1 MEKFMSVPV
10 LDADGTNSQNMLISI
25 MDIERMFQFSA
36 TELRISYSDGEEV
49 RLTYPVT
56 DTTFTGSE
64 GAYLEEVQ
72 NFVAEALNSGWT
84 HVVHQYNPSGFI
96 AGTPVAGEPGSA
108 ANTNPLSSVVI
119 L

>member
-10 LDADGTNSQNMLISI
+10 LDANLTNSQNMLISI
-25 MDIERMFQFSA
+25 VGIERMFQFSA
-36 TELRISYSDGEEV
+36 TELRLSYTNGEEV
-49 RLTYPVT
+49 RFTYPVT

-84 HVVHQYNPSGFI
+84 HVVHQYNPKGFI

>member
-1 MEKFMSVPV
+1 MSVPV

-56 DTTFTGSE
+56 DTTFTGCE
-64 GAYLEEVQ
+64 GAYVQEVQ

-108 ANTNPLSSVVI
+108 ANTNPLTSVVI
-119 L
+119 I

>member
-25 MDIERMFQFSA
+25 VGIERMFQFNA
-36 TELRISYSDGEEV
+36 TELRISYSDGKEV
-49 RLTYPVT
+49 RLVYPVT
-56 DTTFTGSE
+56 DTTFTGDA

-84 HVVHQYNPSGFI
+84 RVVHQYNPSGFI

-108 ANTNPLSSVVI
+108 ANTNPLSSVTI
-119 L
+119 I

>member
-1 MEKFMSVPV
+1 MSVPV

-25 MDIERMFQFSA
+25 MDIERMFQFRA
-36 TELRISYSDGEEV
+36 TELRIAYSDGEEV

-64 GAYLEEVQ
+64 GAYVQEVQ